1 MSARAGMA
9 QKLSI
14 PQLQQ
19 AIQDGTVPPYVGIP
33 LLQEKVKMAKAA
45 EASQAGQM
53 GAQPNVADQVMAQA
67 QQVGQGVPALQS
79 NLPASMAGGG
89 IVAFAEG
96 GMYDDEE
103 DSYED
108 RIDAE
113 RQAEMDALMDE
124 YAQTFQGG
132 IGQLPAAEKAVAM
145 TERSASPREK
155 EGIAG
160 SENAADFVARIMHN
174 ESRGRRYGKDGQL
187 LTSEK
192 GALGEMQVMPAT
204 SRDPGFGVKPARDD
218 SPDELA
224 RVGRDYAN
232 TLLARYGD
240 PKLAAIAYNMGPGAT
255 DKWLAAGA
263 DMSKLPRE
271 TQGYVKGFANGGL
284 TDDYTTIEGM
294 EPSDLYAEAIKRARA
309 ARIKE
314 AAATEEPTTGRGL
327 WPYNAPEAGK
337 FSYEDA
343 AKFDARK
350 REEEPVVIPKGNAGI
365 TYAPNTGMGNVTP
378 TRYVPK
384 ESNERESEMMR
395 AVKTPFRAAAAG
407 LESLYGGKSGM
418 PSDTD
423 YTASGDLSGAIMGER
438 TGPAPKVNA
447 AAVQNIPNIARG
459 RSTMANDPRLI
470 GATVEAAQ
478 DDGLSRDAGL
488 NARIDK
494 MLKPSATATSA
505 AEAAAKPDPYAEFK
519 ELFAKRE
526 ANLAKQRE
534 QDKYMALLQAGLG
547 MMGGTSQHALANIGA
562 GGQMGIQ
569 SLMASNKDR
578 TAEENALLSGRLGLA
593 KIGGAKEQA
602 EAMMQLRRDLQ
613 KDALAQRGE
622 QARATE
628 AGRTEAREIRS
639 DAKQIDYIKSAK
651 ENALTQA
658 TKLVNSGTAA
668 LTMTDDQKAEAVQNT
683 ANKLLMNDNLY
694 RGYVKNQH
702 GKDPF
707 EGFGMGADQLSTQ
720 MKSAFG
726 SYEPSKYDYRMVD
739 GRAQRKLKE

>member
-1 MSARAGMA
+1 MSITSMSARAGMA

-19 AIQDGTVPPYVGIP
+19 AIQDGVIPPYVGIP
-33 LLQEKVKMAKAA
+33 LLQEKVKMAKTAQ
-45 EASQAGQM
+45 ASQAAQM
-53 GAQPNVADQVMAQA
+53 GEQPSVAQQVMQQA
-67 QQVGQGVPALQS
+67 QQVEQGVPALQS
-79 NLPASMAGGG
+79 NLPPSMAGGG

-103 DSYED
+103 DSYDD
-108 RIDAE
+108 RIDAA
-113 RQAEMDALMDE
+113 RQAEMDDLMNE
-124 YAQTFQGG
+124 YVQTFQGG
-132 IGQLPAAEKAVAM
+132 IGQLPAAEKAVS
-145 TERSASPREK
+145 TSERSLGQDK

-160 SENAADFVARIMHN
+160 GDAADFVARIMHK
-174 ESRGRRYGKDGQL
+174 ESRGRRYGKDGEL

-192 GALGEMQVMPAT
+192 GAKGEMQVMPGT
-204 SRDPGFGVKPARDD
+204 SRDPGFGVTPARDN

-232 TLLARYGD
+232 TMLQRYGD

-263 DMSKLPRE
+263 DMSKLPKE
-271 TQGYVKGFANGGL
+271 TQGYVKGFAEGGL

-314 AAATEEPTTGRGL
+314 AAAAEEPTTGRGL

-350 REEEPVVIPKGNAGI
+350 KDEEPAVLPKGNAGI

-395 AVKTPFRAAAAG
+395 AVKTPFRAAGAG
-407 LESLYGGKSGM
+407 LTSLYGGKAGM

-447 AAVQNIPNIARG
+447 AAVQNIPNISRG

-470 GATVEAAQ
+470 GAPVEVAQ

-494 MLKPSATATSA
+494 MLKPSAAATSA
-505 AEAAAKPDPYAEFK
+505 AEAAAKPDPYAEFR

-547 MMGGTSQHALANIGA
+547 IMGGTSQHALANIGA
-562 GGQMGIQ
+562 GATQGIQ
-569 SLMASNKDR
+569 SLAQSNAAR

-602 EAMMQLRRDLQ
+602 DAMMQLRRDLAV
-613 KDALAQRGE
+613 KADERARDLAAANLEEKQLR
-622 QARATE
+622 
-628 AGRTEAREIRS
+628 RTEGS
-639 DAKQIDYIKSAK
+639 DAKAMQRLVDISKNAEIQAEKAIAANPAVNFAQDREAKKQAMIADILRRNSAYAK
-651 ENALTQA
+651 T
-658 TKLVNSGTAA
+658 
-668 LTMTDDQKAEAVQNT
+668 
-683 ANKLLMNDNLY
+683 Y
-694 RGYVKNQH
+694 RSVH
-702 GKDPF
+702 GSDSDPF
-707 EGFGMGADQLSTQ
+707 EGLGQ
-720 MKSAFG
+720 
-726 SYEPSKYDYRMVD
+726 PSGGGTRIKFD
-739 GRAQRKLKE
+739 AQGNMIQ

>member
-1 MSARAGMA
+1 
-9 QKLSI
+9 
-14 PQLQQ
+14 
-19 AIQDGTVPPYVGIP
+19 
-33 LLQEKVKMAKAA
+33 
-45 EASQAGQM
+45 M

-132 IGQLPAAEKAVAM
+132 IGQLPAAEKAVAI

-160 SENAADFVARIMHN
+160 SENAADFVARIMHK

-314 AAATEEPTTGRGL
+314 AAAEEPTTGRGL

-350 REEEPVVIPKGNAGI
+350 REDEPVVIPKGNAGI
-365 TYAPNTGMGNVTP
+365 TYAPNTGMGNVMP

-438 TGPAPKVNA
+438 VGTPPK
-447 AAVQNIPNIARG
+447 AVAQNIPNIARG
-459 RSTMANDPRLI
+459 RATMANDPRMI
-470 GATVEAAQ
+470 GAQIAAAQTAAAQ
-478 DDGLSRDAGL
+478 DDGMSKDASL

-494 MLKPSATATSA
+494 MLKPAAATAGAGSA
-505 AEAAAKPDPYAEFK
+505 AKADPYAEFR

-547 MMGGTSQHALANIGA
+547 IMGGTSQHALANIGA
-562 GGQMGIQ
+562 GASQGIQ
-569 SLMASNKDR
+569 SLAQSNAAR

-602 EAMMQLRRDLQ
+602 DAMMQLRRDLAV
-613 KDALAQRGE
+613 KADER
-622 QARATE
+622 ARDLSAANLE
-628 AGRTEAREIRS
+628 EKQLRRTE
-639 DAKQIDYIKSAK
+639 
-651 ENALTQA
+651 
-658 TKLVNSGTAA
+658 G
-668 LTMTDDQKAEAVQNT
+668 AEAKAMQRLADISKNAEIQAEKAIA
-683 ANKLLMNDNLY
+683 ANPSLNFAQDREAKKQAMIADILRRNAAYTKTY
-694 RGYVKNQH
+694 RGVH
-702 GKDPF
+702 GPESDPF
-707 EGFGMGADQLSTQ
+707 EGLGQ
-720 MKSAFG
+720 
-726 SYEPSKYDYRMVD
+726 PSGGGTRIKFD
-739 GRAQRKLKE
+739 AQGNMIQ

>member
-1 MSARAGMA
+1 MSITSMSARAGMA

-19 AIQDGTVPPYVGIP
+19 AIQDGVIPPYVGIP
-33 LLQEKVKMAKAA
+33 LLQEKVKMAKTAQ
-45 EASQAGQM
+45 ASQAAQM
-53 GAQPNVADQVMAQA
+53 GEQPSVAQQVMQQA
-67 QQVGQGVPALQS
+67 QQVEQGVPALQS

-103 DSYED
+103 DSYDD
-108 RIDAE
+108 RIDAA
-113 RQAEMDALMDE
+113 RQAEMDDLMNE
-124 YAQTFQGG
+124 YVQTFQGG
-132 IGQLPAAEKAVAM
+132 IGQLPAAEEAKSVA
-145 TERSASPREK
+145 ASSTSKSPSRE
-155 EGIAG
+155 ENGIAG
-160 SENAADFVARIMHN
+160 GDAADFVARIMHK
-174 ESRGRRYGKDGQL
+174 ESRGRRYGKDGEL

-192 GALGEMQVMPAT
+192 GAKGEMQVMPGT
-204 SRDPGFGVKPARDD
+204 SRDPGFGVTPARDN

-232 TLLARYGD
+232 TMLQRYGD

-263 DMSKLPRE
+263 DMSKLPKE
-271 TQGYVKGFANGGL
+271 TQGYVKGFAEGGL

-314 AAATEEPTTGRGL
+314 AAAAEEPTTGRGL

-350 REEEPVVIPKGNAGI
+350 KDEEPAALPKGNAGI

-395 AVKTPFRAAAAG
+395 AVKTPFRAAGAG
-407 LESLYGGKSGM
+407 LASLYGGKAGM

-447 AAVQNIPNIARG
+447 AAVQNIPNISRG

-470 GATVEAAQ
+470 GAPVEVAQ

-505 AEAAAKPDPYAEFK
+505 AEAAAKPDPYAEFR

-547 MMGGTSQHALANIGA
+547 IMGGTSQHALANIGA
-562 GGQMGIQ
+562 GATQGIQ
-569 SLMASNKDR
+569 SLAQSNAAR

-602 EAMMQLRRDLQ
+602 DAMMQLRRDLQ
-613 KDALAQRGE
+613 KDVLSQRGE
-622 QARATE
+622 QAKATE
-628 AGRTEAREIRS
+628 AGRTEAREIRV
-639 DAKQIDYIKSAK
+639 DAKQVDYIKNAK

-668 LTMTDDQKAEAVQNT
+668 MTMTDDQKAEAVQNI
-683 ANKLLMNDNLY
+683 ANKLLMNDGLY

-707 EGFGMGADQLSTQ
+707 EGFGKLGGGGTMSP
-720 MKSAFG
+720 
-726 SYEPSKYDYRMVD
+726 E
-739 GRAQRKLKE
+739 RAGQFKVER

>member
-19 AIQDGTVPPYVGIP
+19 AIQDGTVPAYVGIP

-67 QQVGQGVPALQS
+67 QQVEQGVPALQS

-96 GMYDDEE
+96 GMYDDE
-103 DSYED
+103 DTDED
-108 RIDAE
+108 RIDAA
-113 RQAEMDALMDE
+113 RQAEMDDLMDE

-145 TERSASPREK
+145 TERSAGPREK

-160 SENAADFVARIMHN
+160 GDAADFVARIMHK

-271 TQGYVKGFANGGL
+271 TQGYVKGFAEGGL

-314 AAATEEPTTGRGL
+314 AAAVEEPTTGRGL

-350 REEEPVVIPKGNAGI
+350 KDEEPAVLPKGNAGI

-384 ESNERESEMMR
+384 ESTERESEMMR

-423 YTASGDLSGAIMGER
+423 YTARGDLSGAIVDER
-438 TGPAPKVNA
+438 VGTLPK
-447 AAVQNIPNIARG
+447 AVEQNIPNIARG
-459 RSTMANDPRLI
+459 RATMANDPRMI
-470 GATVEAAQ
+470 GAQIAAAQPAATQ
-478 DDGLSRDAGL
+478 DDGMSRDAAL

-494 MLKPSATATSA
+494 MLKPSAATAGA
-505 AEAAAKPDPYAEFK
+505 AAAAKPDQFAEFK

-547 MMGGTSQHALANIGA
+547 MMSGTSQHALQNIGA
-562 GGQMGIQ
+562 GATQGIQ

-602 EAMMQLRRDLQ
+602 DAMMQLRRDLAV
-613 KDALAQRGE
+613 KADER
-622 QARATE
+622 ARDLSAANLE
-628 AGRTEAREIRS
+628 EKQLRRTE
-639 DAKQIDYIKSAK
+639 
-651 ENALTQA
+651 
-658 TKLVNSGTAA
+658 G
-668 LTMTDDQKAEAVQNT
+668 AEAKAMQRLADISKNAEIQAEKAIA
-683 ANKLLMNDNLY
+683 ANPSLNFAQDREAKKQAMIADILRRNAAYTKTY
-694 RGYVKNQH
+694 RGVH
-702 GKDPF
+702 GPESDPF
-707 EGFGMGADQLSTQ
+707 EGLGQ
-720 MKSAFG
+720 
-726 SYEPSKYDYRMVD
+726 PSGGGTRIKFD
-739 GRAQRKLKE
+739 AQGNMIQ